1 MNWPLFFAFLSP
13 SIWALMN
20 FIDSWIVKKRVK
32 NTVSFAVVSGI
43 TNIFLGIMLA
53 LFLDWSNY
61 SLFDFRFSIIVGA
74 MLGLQL
80 YFYYTILSR
89 HDVSHVVGLI
99 YAYPLVVAFLSFLFL
114 NEKLSLI
121 GYFGAFVTI
130 LGIFMMTLRI
140 RKLNLALAS
149 GPIFIVMLTSAFS
162 EFFIKITTTQ
172 IPVWHNTAIT
182 SIVLGMCILPALLKT
197 SIRKDFKNEFKKIH
211 FTFISEM
218 LTLGAITLV
227 YLAMVGLPATI
238 VSVISTTQP
247 LFVLIFEWVA
257 FFFGVKMVKDIDW
270 KHKIFAISLVVIGI
284 VIMYGKEIV

>member
-13 SIWALMN
+13 MIWALMN
-20 FIDSWIVKKRVK
+20 FIDAWIVKKKVK
-32 NTVSFAVVSGI
+32 NALSFAVVSGI

-121 GYFGAFVTI
+121 AYLGAFITI
-130 LGIFMMTLRI
+130 FGVFQLTLRM
-140 RKLNLALAS
+140 RKLNFALISWSIIAL
-149 GPIFIVMLTSAFS
+149 ILTSALA
-162 EFFIKITTTQ
+162 EFFIKIATTQ

-182 SIVLGMCILPALLKT
+182 SIVLGFSILPALLKK
-197 SIRKDFKNEFKKIH
+197 SVRKDFKGEFKRIH
-211 FTFISEM
+211 FTFISEL
-218 LTLGAITLV
+218 LTIAAVTSV
-227 YLAMVGLPATI
+227 YLAMAGLPATI
-238 VSVISTTQP
+238 VSVISTLQP

-257 FFFGVKMVKDIDW
+257 FFFGIKMVKDIDW
-270 KHKIFAISLVVIGI
+270 KQKIFAISLVVIGI
-284 VIMYGKEIV
+284 IILYGSEIV